1 MTEKTLLEAY
11 LCGMRIGYRMSCLE
25 DAKVL
30 RQEAEKELS
39 ELQQQGHPKVSPQ
52 VNPQTLERLRAQ
64 GMIK

>member
-25 DAKVL
+25 DARML

-39 ELQQQGHPKVSPQ
+39 ELQQQGTAKMQPQ
-52 VNPQTLERLRAQ
+52 VNPQTLERLRAK
-64 GMIK
+64 GLIK